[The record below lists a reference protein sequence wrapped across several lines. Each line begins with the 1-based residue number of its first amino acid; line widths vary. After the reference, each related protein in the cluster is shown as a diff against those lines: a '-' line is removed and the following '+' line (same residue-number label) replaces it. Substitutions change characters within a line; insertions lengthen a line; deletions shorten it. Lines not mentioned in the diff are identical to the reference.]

1 MKLQFELVY
10 IIFVCFKWTKMDTV
24 IEDEETIDIKP
35 YIKPDI
41 ETIDMS
47 AGYSGNEV
55 AGEQ

>member
-1 MKLQFELVY
+1 
-10 IIFVCFKWTKMDTV
+10 MDTV

-55 AGEQ
+55 VGEQ